1 MKNSLDHM
9 NGRLETARKKVSE
22 HENSS
27 KTNQNKTHWENKTLE
42 RWRGCQW
49 NFEQSSQEA

>member
-27 KTNQNKTHWENKTLE
+27 KTNQNKTH
-42 RWRGCQW
+42 
-49 NFEQSSQEA
+49 